1 MVWCFVELILNWWK
15 VMYDEASTVGDHKDT
30 VSKVGGFNPLTCNY
44 WSSLLSHFLITSQKQ
59 TMLGF
64 CVFTDWSATLKTVI
78 EKQGNKKKFLIHVWV
93 TDKNGRLIFNA
104 KYGNCYKGSNP
115 NTAHAEYLML
125 VDEDFR
131 QAVKF
136 LRDRMEGNITMDM
149 NKQPCSV
156 STSHGR
162 KTALKVKNCAQELIN
177 FFDVYC
183 STGSIKLH
191 IYLCQL
197 YKVDMD
203 VPHEISLAQ
212 EKCSTG
218 PKNLAFFW
226 YWSYCYVTR
235 KLDET
240 CWICRHWIT
249 RIPREQTTKARQ
261 TYRQLPFEN

>member
-1 MVWCFVELILNWWK
+1 MGE
-15 VMYDEASTVGDHKDT
+15 
-30 VSKVGGFNPLTCNY
+30 
-44 WSSLLSHFLITSQKQ
+44 
-59 TMLGF
+59 
-64 CVFTDWSATLKTVI
+64 
-78 EKQGNKKKFLIHVWV
+78 
-93 TDKNGRLIFNA
+93 
-104 KYGNCYKGSNP
+104 
-115 NTAHAEYLML
+115 
-125 VDEDFR
+125 
-131 QAVKF
+131 
-136 LRDRMEGNITMDM
+136 NITMYM
-149 NKQPCSV
+149 NKQPGLQHVNKSWEN
-156 STSHGR
+156 STQG
-162 KTALKVKNCAQELIN
+162 KNCSAQELIN

-249 RIPREQTTKARQ
+249 KIRQKLDKHIGNFLSRIKRIQTATLL
-261 TYRQLPFEN
+261 YRFANGQNIF